1 VTPDWATARRGPGSC
16 PRSRHGGKLGNDAI
30 VGFADSVTTR
40 RLRWPNCAH
49 NGTVRP
55 GRIRHGSVAAARLA
69 VFCGVTLAVIALAPV
84 VVLAGEPLR
93 RYYLRPLNRT
103 PLRMRS
109 GVVQSRYGSQREVL
123 RRMTRRGRPVTGH
136 ALAGPGDGWRGR
148 SLVLVI
154 IANPVLIVLT
164 APGRW
169 TIDRVGALR
178 SGGSGRGLGRFGRRG
193 GDWPPPAG
201 VREPRR
207 PKPTAPAS
215 AVALAEPRQQ
225 HRVVPMIKASPSALS
240 EPARRVGS
248 FLGRMIGVLR
258 LRVSRLH
265 FGRC

>member
-1 VTPDWATARRGPGSC
+1 MRPDRIRRG
-16 PRSRHGGKLGNDAI
+16 
-30 VGFADSVTTR
+30 
-40 RLRWPNCAH
+40 
-49 NGTVRP
+49 
-55 GRIRHGSVAAARLA
+55 RIVAAKLL
-69 VFCGVTLAVIALAPV
+69 VFCGVTLAVIAVAPV
-84 VVLAGEPLR
+84 IVLAGEPLR
-93 RYYLRPLNRT
+93 RYYLRRLNRP

-109 GVVQSRYGSQREVL
+109 GVVQSRYGPQRGVL
-123 RRMTRRGRPVTGH
+123 RRMTWRRHPVARL
-136 ALAGPGDGWRGR
+136 ALAGLGYGRLRRRSFAGWRGGR
-148 SLVLVI
+148 LGRVI

-178 SGGSGRGLGRFGRRG
+178 SGGSGRGFGRFGRRG
-193 GDWPPPAG
+193 GNWPPPAG

-207 PKPTAPAS
+207 PKPGAPAG
-215 AVALAEPRQQ
+215 AIALAEPRQQ
-225 HRVVPMIKASPSALS
+225 HRVVPIMKASPSPLS